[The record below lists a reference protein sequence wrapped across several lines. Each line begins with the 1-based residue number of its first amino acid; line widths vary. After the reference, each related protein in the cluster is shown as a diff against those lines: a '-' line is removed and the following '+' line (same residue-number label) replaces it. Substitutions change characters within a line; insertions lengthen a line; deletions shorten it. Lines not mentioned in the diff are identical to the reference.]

1 MRSFLQG
8 QKLVSLRCLVALVA
22 VVAAMAV
29 AVPASAYTIYL
40 KDGSRLI
47 AKDKYVI
54 RDGKALIVLQ
64 SGATVSYD
72 ASEIDVPRTDAE
84 NTSDYGS
91 AVILDQGKAA
101 PRKQP
106 VEQKTTLTDLINK
119 RRTGLRSIPES
130 RRPVEIPDQSD
141 AERTPGGYLDLKTF
155 PRAAYADVDLAGE
168 LQQQFRSKQIET
180 VNVYAGPAEKT
191 PLVEVETNT
200 EASVFRAVAV
210 ACNALVEIRK
220 SRPDALQEIN
230 LLLVNSRNENA
241 GQFQISPAMA
251 EALLTRKID
260 ISGFFV
266 AYVQF

>member
-1 MRSFLQG
+1 MRAFLPG
-8 QKLVSLRCLVALVA
+8 QKHLFPRCILAMVA
-22 VVAAMAV
+22 VAVAVAV

-64 SGATVSYD
+64 SGTTVSYD
-72 ASEIDVPRTDAE
+72 ASEIDIPRTDAE
-84 NTSDYGS
+84 NKSDYGS
-91 AVILDQGKAA
+91 ALILDQGKAA
-101 PRKQP
+101 QPTQP

-130 RRPVEIPDQSD
+130 RRPIETPDQSGAD
-141 AERTPGGYLDLKTF
+141 RTPGGYLDLKTF

-180 VNVYAGPAEKT
+180 VNVYAGPAEKA

-210 ACNALVEIRK
+210 ACNALTEIRK
-220 SRPDALQEIN
+220 SRPGVLEEIN
-230 LLLVNSRNENA
+230 LLLINSRKENA

-251 EALLTRKID
+251 DALLTRKID